1 MQIQTAA
8 KLAECSDRWTRRHP
22 QSREFILSELQVAW
36 EIYDWLSLVRL
47 ETALVDRIFQILETE
62 GNFRPMRLFGRLKN
76 FYECWCAGLYM
87 DAPFETL
94 PQKKAAQVRFDTPVE
109 FSPSPREIDIGA
121 GLNVIILLLKLDRY
135 MQSQPKLTGKVKFYA
150 CGEPDC
156 ENLDSD
162 RLLKI
167 IGYSRWL
174 GIGTF
179 LARVGGFLCG
189 ANLPKVNL
197 AGANLF
203 GIDFSQADLRGAN
216 LSATNLVGASFSNA
230 DLYQVN
236 FSYANLIGTDF
247 SAANAK
253 QANLSYVNLMSA
265 EMSAAKLQSA
275 KFSNSSLCGANLTQA
290 ELSNTDLSG
299 AHLRGTILSHSNL
312 HRANLRGAILANAD
326 LSHAKLTYTDLRL
339 ADLDGA
345 NLHMILWDQTTKWDN
360 ARGMKL

>member
-8 KLAECSDRWTRRHP
+8 KLAECGDRWTRRHP
-22 QSREFILSELQVAW
+22 ETREFILSELQVAW
-36 EIYDWLSLVRL
+36 EIYDHLSLVKL
-47 ETALVDRIFQILETE
+47 DPVLVDRVFQTLEE
-62 GNFRPMRLFGRLKN
+62 SGRFRPLRLFNKLRY
-76 FYECWCAGLYM
+76 FYECWCVGVYM
-87 DAPFETL
+87 DSPFETL

-109 FSPSPREIDIGA
+109 FSPSPREIDIGV
-121 GLNVIILLLKLDRY
+121 GLNVIILLLKLDGY
-135 MQSQPKLTGKVKFYA
+135 MQSQPKLAGKVKFYA
-150 CGEPDC
+150 CGEPDR
-156 ENLDSD
+156 ENFDSD

-179 LARVGGFLCG
+179 LERVGSFLCG

-197 AGANLF
+197 AGANLI
-203 GIDFSQADLRGAN
+203 GVDFSQANLKGSN
-216 LSATNLVGASFSNA
+216 LSATNLVGACFSNA
-230 DLYQVN
+230 ELHQVN
-236 FSYANLIGTDF
+236 FSYANLTGTDF

-253 QANLSYVNLMSA
+253 QANLSHVNLMSA
-265 EMSAAKLQSA
+265 EMSAAQLHSA

-290 ELSNTDLSG
+290 DLSNTDLSG
-299 AHLRGTILSHSNL
+299 AHLRGATLNHSNL
-312 HRANLRGAILANAD
+312 NRANLRGAILANAD
-326 LSHAKLTYTDLRL
+326 LSHAKLTHTDLRL